1 MARRVLA
8 WECQYCGA
16 LKRTEKI
23 AVRHEKT
30 CLKNPDSKNCLKCKN
45 SYTDASWDGGLPE
58 RRCKVKSSGCSRAV
72 SADCE
77 YYTPLVLDGNRNG

>member
-30 CLKNPDSKNCLKCKN
+30 CLKNPDSKNCLNCKN
-45 SYTDASWDGGLPE
+45 SYTDAPRDGGLPE
-58 RRCKVKSSGCSRAV
+58 RRCKVKGSSCSRAV

-77 YYTPLVLDGNRNG
+77 HYTPLVLDGKINA